1 MVYINIAAQII
12 GFFAILSFA
21 IAPQQK
27 KKSKVLLFQLI
38 ASVLYGI
45 QYFILGAYTAVATNI
60 ADMIKTIVFLKYSK
74 DEKKIPIYY
83 FIIYSIVIIVL
94 GVFTINSFISSIP
107 VIAAL
112 LFAYATWQ
120 SNLKV
125 YRIINTLV
133 IIMYAI
139 YNLYFGA
146 YVSCIGSTIQFVS
159 AIIAIVRL
167 DIINKKQQENLATK
181 NI

>member
-1 MVYINIAAQII
+1 MIYINIVAQII

-21 IAPQQK
+21 ISPQQK
-27 KKSKVLLFQLI
+27 KKSRVLLFQLI
-38 ASVLYGI
+38 ASILYAT

-60 ADMIKTIVFLKYSK
+60 ADMIKTIVFLNYSK
-74 DEKKIPIYY
+74 DNKKIPIYY
-83 FIIYSIVIIVL
+83 FIIYSIIIIAL
-94 GVFTINSFISSIP
+94 GIFTINSLISSIP

-120 SNLKV
+120 SNMKV
-125 YRIINTLV
+125 YRGINTLV

-146 YVSCIGSTIQFVS
+146 YVSCIGSIIQLVS
-159 AIIAIVRL
+159 AVIAIVRL
-167 DIINKKQQENLATK
+167 DIINKNKEVCNL
-181 NI
+181 

>member
-1 MVYINIAAQII
+1 MNIAVQII

-27 KKSKVLLFQLI
+27 KKSKVLFFQLI
-38 ASVLYGI
+38 ASVLYSI

-60 ADMIKTIVFLKYSK
+60 TDMIKTIVFLNYSK
-74 DEKKIPIYY
+74 NEKKIPIYY
-83 FIIYSIVIIVL
+83 FIIYAIVIIIL
-94 GVFTINSFISSIP
+94 GVFTINSIISSIP

-120 SNLKV
+120 NNMKLYRVLNL
-125 YRIINTLV
+125 LV
-133 IIMYAI
+133 ILMYAI

-146 YVSCIGSTIQFVS
+146 YVSFIGSVIQFVS
-159 AIIAIVRL
+159 SIIAIIRL
-167 DIINKKQQENLATK
+167 DILNKTPQEHLS
-181 NI
+181 